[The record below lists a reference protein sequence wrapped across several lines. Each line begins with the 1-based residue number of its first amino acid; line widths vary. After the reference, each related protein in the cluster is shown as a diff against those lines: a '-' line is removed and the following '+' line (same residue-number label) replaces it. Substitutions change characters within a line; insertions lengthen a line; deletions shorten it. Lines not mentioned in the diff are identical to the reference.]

1 MRTLALA
8 LLLPLA
14 ACDSVEATYP
24 GPGEYAEVALDQLL
38 AADPGRYNLHA
49 SVAEVR
55 PCPRDQ
61 LILCA
66 AEATLVLAAEYP
78 VPPDP
83 VSLGVHVPVDAP
95 DQFRV
100 GRRGTFSLELQRS
113 PSGTEPT
120 FTLLGY
126 ALD

>member
-1 MRTLALA
+1 MRPLALA
-8 LLLPLA
+8 LLLPFA

-24 GPGEYAEVALDQLL
+24 GPGAYGEIALDRLRT
-38 AADPGRYNLHA
+38 AEPGRYNLRA
-49 SVAEVR
+49 WVAEVQ
-55 PCPRDQ
+55 PCPQDQ

-78 VPPDP
+78 VPTDP
-83 VSLGVHVPVDAP
+83 ASFGVHVPVDAP
-95 DQFRV
+95 DQFGA

-113 PSGTEPT
+113 PTGTEPT